1 MEITTLL
8 VIGVAGAGLAAGAL
22 GGLLGLGGG
31 VFLVPLLVL
40 GLDMPMRETVAL
52 SLTAVVATSGAV
64 AAGRAARLLI
74 NLRLGLLLE
83 IVTAAGGLVGGL
95 TALAFSQASLQRLF
109 AAVVI
114 AIAIATLARLEQ
126 RNVSFDEEEQPG
138 RWGGR
143 FLDDDTGLPVTYQV
157 KRLPVA
163 LAGSFIAGNLAVLL
177 GIGGGTVKVPLL
189 TAWCGVPI
197 RAAAATSAVM
207 MGVTAAAGATIY
219 YGRGFLVPTL
229 AAAAILGV
237 QAGAALGI
245 RASARAPVRTLKIMM
260 AGMLIIVGMLMLLRS
275 L

>member
-1 MEITTLL
+1 VEITTALI
-8 VIGVAGAGLAAGAL
+8 VGVAGAGLAAGAL

-40 GLDMPMRETVAL
+40 GLNMPMREAVAL

-83 IVTAAGGLVGGL
+83 IVTAAGGLVGGI
-95 TALAFSQASLQRLF
+95 TALAFGQAALQQLF

-114 AIAIATLARLEQ
+114 AIAIATLARLDQ
-126 RNVSFDEEEQPG
+126 RNVSFDEEAETG

-143 FLDDDTGLPVTYQV
+143 FLDDDSGLPVTYRV
-157 KRLPVA
+157 KRMPVA
-163 LAGSFIAGNLAVLL
+163 LVGSFVAGNLSVLL

-207 MGVTAAAGATIY
+207 MGVTASAGAAIY
-219 YGRGFLVPTL
+219 YGRGFLVPVL
-229 AAAAILGV
+229 AAAAVLGV
-237 QAGAALGI
+237 QAGATLGI

-260 AGMLIIVGMLMLLRS
+260 AGMLIFVGLLMLLRS